1 MYESQKGFFQN
12 VFYNQ
17 EFTAQENAKVSRKKL
32 LFFFWRERKTSR
44 QAMSKKAEKREAM
57 SRKNN

>member
-1 MYESQKGFFQN
+1 MYESQKGIFPT

-17 EFTAQENAKVSRKKL
+17 KFTAQENAKVSRKKL
-32 LFFFWRERKTSR
+32 LFLQNKKASR